1 MSFISLLSRRAGSRL
16 PLGRFSSA
24 SVDLSPR
31 ISGSQRPISTHHL
44 FKNSLSDKSVVE
56 IIEDS
61 SDSTLNDVYRLR
73 FKVARKIMHL
83 PRSHPAVIEF
93 EDGSYGVKDE
103 LDSDVGTVHFVVRNP
118 NDGNVIASIRTVD
131 ANTSKLDMEKF
142 GWHHLSD
149 EIKSEGAVEWCRLCA
164 SPDARGTTAAP
175 MLYIQSVRYHQEK
188 GNNNFIYM
196 VDQKAKKLLNY
207 YSKWT
212 PSVQLTKD
220 PVRCDEFE
228 PGRKSWVLAMQM
240 GSPGSLQRAKFQANV
255 YYPAI
260 IGSCFM
266 KSYRDLPAMSK
277 EDEKVVLP
285 HDEIILEAKNVEV
298 VSETKVAA

>member
-1 MSFISLLSRRAGSRL
+1 LVTYPSNKQNYAL
-16 PLGRFSSA
+16 FSS
-24 SVDLSPR
+24 L
-31 ISGSQRPISTHHL
+31 Q
-44 FKNSLSDKSVVE
+44 
-56 IIEDS
+56 
-61 SDSTLNDVYRLR
+61 
-73 FKVARKIMHL
+73 
-83 PRSHPAVIEF
+83 
-93 EDGSYGVKDE
+93 
-103 LDSDVGTVHFVVRNP
+103 
-118 NDGNVIASIRTVD
+118 
-131 ANTSKLDMEKF
+131 F
-142 GWHHLSD
+142 GWHHLSN
-149 EIKSEGAVEWCRLCA
+149 EIKEEGAVEWCRLCA

-266 KSYRDLPAMSK
+266 KSYRDLPAGSK
-277 EDEKVVLP
+277 EEELILP
-285 HDEIILEAKNVEV
+285 HLEKEEEV
-298 VSETKVAA
+298 IEPKVAA

>member
-1 MSFISLLSRRAGSRL
+1 
-16 PLGRFSSA
+16 
-24 SVDLSPR
+24 
-31 ISGSQRPISTHHL
+31 
-44 FKNSLSDKSVVE
+44 
-56 IIEDS
+56 
-61 SDSTLNDVYRLR
+61 
-73 FKVARKIMHL
+73 MHL

-103 LDSDVGTVHFVVRNP
+103 LDSDVGTIHFVVRNP

-131 ANTSKLDMEKF
+131 ANTSKLDMEKVRKGETEKRGVGRAKREAHEPPQPLAYHHSSLRPLQF